1 MTSRIR
7 WVLKLLC
14 AGLALAAL
22 CAADDGNPASDQGT
36 SNLHQRPHIL
46 RAQAPQVRTVQSD
59 AVTADATS
67 PDDLGGME
75 KTLADYQSA
84 FEAMSLRQIHD
95 VWPGIDRRR
104 EAAFRGV
111 FEFLR
116 KTPSAPRLELQC
128 AAPTVVEPT
137 VMVECRQALTY
148 WLEDGKPKTVG
159 PVRVAILLRK
169 ESNNW
174 FVQSMKGL

>member
-1 MTSRIR
+1 MM
-7 WVLKLLC
+7 
-14 AGLALAAL
+14 
-22 CAADDGNPASDQGT
+22 
-36 SNLHQRPHIL
+36 
-46 RAQAPQVRTVQSD
+46 TVQ
-59 AVTADATS
+59 AGAGTADASS
-67 PDDLGGME
+67 PDDLNGLE
-75 KTLADYQSA
+75 KALAGYQSA

-95 VWPGIDRRR
+95 VWPDLDRRR

-148 WLEDGKPKTVG
+148 WLEDGKLKTVG
-159 PVRVAILLRK
+159 PVRVAILLKK

-174 FVQSMKGL
+174 FVQNMKGL